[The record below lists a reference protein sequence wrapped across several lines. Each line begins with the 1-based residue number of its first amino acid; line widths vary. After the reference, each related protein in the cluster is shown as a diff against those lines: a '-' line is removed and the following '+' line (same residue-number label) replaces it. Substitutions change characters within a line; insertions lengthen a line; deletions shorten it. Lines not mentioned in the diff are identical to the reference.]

1 MIKTFDTYD
10 GVVQEIKPYFS
21 RVKPSATPYTK
32 EVRGIKIALPD
43 PNKLWKINE
52 QACLDTLKYIFAI
65 SHQCYLL
72 IISNGAPTLFKIMP
86 PLQPIYRKALNQSIQ
101 KMKDNPHLRDKQRDR
116 ITKMHPARIM
126 QCVVKER
133 DREKEVKVIESN
145 EYLDLLSTLP
155 LSDGFFVL
163 NLTDAL
169 IVRKDQTYPFH
180 MVVGQQP
187 LRHPGAMIP
196 ILSMSG
202 QKGYLDIP
210 IPNYD
215 ELSWVY
221 EKEGQ
226 DIYANFVTQWDRKSI
241 TKAVFR
247 GGPTGCG
254 YTSDTNMRIQLLKWS
269 QLPEYADLL
278 DIGITGKGKT
288 IDTGSVKFD
297 PVHGI
302 GMLNT
307 GLIPTDKFLTMA
319 EQSNYQF
326 ILHVDGNVNAYRML
340 YTMSTGSVLL
350 RVMSEYTSWAEQ
362 YMVPNEHYIAVE
374 PDLSNLKMKMEWCMK
389 NPRKCMEIS
398 ERAQQLARTLLSRE
412 FLDNYFTM
420 VFSTFSGE
428 TVEQSWQE
436 YKRHRKK
443 LRIER
448 LPPADSSRPA
458 RVAMII
464 PHRNRIDHLK
474 ELMRRLESFP
484 LGPHQLDVYVV
495 DQNNSE
501 KFNRGLLLNIGYYL
515 ARANGSKG
523 YDRYLFHDVDSYP
536 DETLF
541 PQYFQHLE
549 ESVHFASPSL
559 GYKYTYPDFLGGV
572 EGFTSEDY
580 ETINGFPNT
589 FLGWGG
595 EDDALYNRLAAENIT
610 VFRPTQGKY
619 ILADH
624 EQAKGSEK
632 NMLRYENVL
641 EDLKSYKEN
650 GIVQLPRYSIQ
661 VTPFSI
667 DAFLES
673 YRLEKPNPVPVKSE
687 LSQFTFEPNKAKMNV
702 YTFKVQYDLQ
712 VSKEPMPL
720 SNAIPNPN
728 ANLMPANLMPV
739 IQETVQEEG
748 LYVESIVQESLS
760 VPFADAGRNMEQYF
774 KAYAIENLEG
784 RCWKEGFIR
793 PNSSKVV
800 SYTAGLLNGTSIDYS
815 VLYHVEVCYP
825 YEHMEVECIVR
836 QVNKV
841 GIRATLREKQNPLVV
856 YVTREHNSQLN
867 MSSYKVG
874 QKIRVRVLGHR
885 FEPGDPCIHV
895 MAEMIELGQNVQN
908 GKNVVNVHQNGKN
921 VGNVH
926 QNGKNGNVGNV
937 QNMKNGNQK
946 VT

>member
-1 MIKTFDTYD
+1 MIKTFDTFE
-10 GVVQEIKPYFS
+10 GVVQEIKPYFL

-32 EVRGIKIALPD
+32 EVRGIPVKLPET
-43 PNKLWKINE
+43 NKLWKINE
-52 QACLDTLKYIFAI
+52 QACLDTLKYLFAI

-72 IISNGAPTLFKIMP
+72 IIANASPTLLKIMP
-86 PLQPIYRKALNQSIQ
+86 PLQPIYKKALTQSIQ

-145 EYLDLLSTLP
+145 EYLDVLSKLT

-163 NLTDAL
+163 NLTDAI

-187 LRHPGAMIP
+187 LRHPPAMIP

-226 DIYANFVTQWDRKSI
+226 DIYANFVTEWDKKSI
-241 TKAVFR
+241 AKAVFR

-254 YTSDTNMRIQLLKWS
+254 YTAETNMRIQLLKWS
-269 QLPEYADLL
+269 QMPEYANLL
-278 DIGITGKGKT
+278 DVGISGKGKT

-350 RVMSEYTSWAEQ
+350 RIMSEYTSWAEQ
-362 YMVPNEHYIAVE
+362 YMVANEHYIAVE

-412 FLDNYFTM
+412 FLDSYFTM

-428 TVEQSWQE
+428 TVEQSFQE
-436 YKRHRKK
+436 YKRKRKK
-443 LRIER
+443 VKFER
-448 LPPADSSRPA
+448 LPPADTSLRPA

-474 ELMRRLESFP
+474 ELVRRLEAFP
-484 LGPHQLDVYVV
+484 LGPHQLDLYVV

-515 ARANGSKG
+515 ARSNGTGTKG

-541 PQYFQHLE
+541 PQYFQYLE
-549 ESVHFASPSL
+549 DTVHFASPSL
-559 GYKYTYPDFLGGV
+559 GYKYNYPDFLGGV
-572 EGFTSEDY
+572 EGFTGEDY
-580 ETINGFPNT
+580 ETVNGFPNT

-641 EDLKSYKEN
+641 EDLKGYKEN
-650 GIVQLPRYSIQ
+650 GIAQIPSYSIQ
-661 VTPFSI
+661 VTPFSLES
-667 DAFLES
+667 FLES
-673 YRLEKPNPVPVKSE
+673 YRLEKPNPVPVKTE
-687 LSQFTFEPNKAKMNV
+687 LSQFTLNPAPGPNKINV

-712 VSKEPMPL
+712 ASKEPMPL
-720 SNAIPNPN
+720 PLPMNTPMKSNENV
-728 ANLMPANLMPV
+728 LEPANLAPL
-739 IQETVQEEG
+739 IQETVQDDG
-748 LYVESIVQESLS
+748 IYVSSIVQESLS
-760 VPFADAGRNMEQYF
+760 VPFADVGRNMEQYF
-774 KAYAIENLEG
+774 KSYAIEHLEG

-800 SYTAGLLNGTSIDYS
+800 SYTAGLLNGTLIDYT

-825 YEHMEVECIVR
+825 YEKMELECIVR

-856 YVTREHNSQLN
+856 YVTREHNAELN

-874 QKIRVRVLGHR
+874 QKIKVRLLGHR

-895 MAEMIELGQNVQN
+895 MAELI
-908 GKNVVNVHQNGKN
+908 
-921 VGNVH
+921 
-926 QNGKNGNVGNV
+926 
-937 QNMKNGNQK
+937 
-946 VT
+946 

>member
-1 MIKTFDTYD
+1 MIKTFDTFE

-21 RVKPSATPYTK
+21 RVKPSATLYTK
-32 EVRGIKIALPD
+32 EVRGIPVKLPE

-52 QACLDTLKYIFAI
+52 QSCLDTLKYIFAI

-72 IISNGAPTLFKIMP
+72 IIAEGSPTMMKLMP
-86 PLQPIYRKALNQSIQ
+86 PLQPIYQKALKQSIEKLKQ
-101 KMKDNPHLRDKQRDR
+101 NPHVKDKQRDR
-116 ITKMHPARIM
+116 ITKMHPTRIM

-133 DREKEVKVIESN
+133 DREQKVIESN
-145 EYLDLLSTLP
+145 EYLEVFSKLS

-163 NLTDAL
+163 NLTDAV

-180 MVVGQQP
+180 MVVGKQA
-187 LRHPGAMIP
+187 LRHPPSMIP

-202 QKGYLDIP
+202 QRGYLDIP

-215 ELSWVY
+215 EISWVY

-226 DIYANFVTQWDRKSI
+226 DIYANFVTEWDKKTI

-254 YTSDTNMRIQLLKWS
+254 YTPETNMRIQLLKWS
-269 QLPEYADLL
+269 KLPEYAELL

-288 IDTGSVKFD
+288 IDTASVKFD

-307 GLIPTDKFLTMA
+307 GLTPTDKFLTMA

-362 YMVPNEHYIAVE
+362 YMLPNEHYIAIE

-389 NPRKCMEIS
+389 NPRKCKEIS

-412 FLDNYFTM
+412 LLDNYFTM

-428 TVEQSWQE
+428 SVEQSFQE
-436 YKRHRKK
+436 YKRKRKK
-443 LRIER
+443 VRIER
-448 LPPADSSRPA
+448 LPPADPSPRPA

-474 ELMRRLESFP
+474 ELIRRLEAFS
-484 LGPHQLDVYVV
+484 LGPHQLDLYVV
-495 DQNNSE
+495 DQNNAE
-501 KFNRGLLLNIGYYL
+501 KFNRGLLLNIGYFL
-515 ARANGSKG
+515 AKLGG

-536 DETLF
+536 DEILF
-541 PQYFQHLE
+541 PQYFQYLDE
-549 ESVHFASPSL
+549 TIHFASPSL
-559 GYKYTYPDFLGGV
+559 GYKYNYPDFLGGV
-572 EGFTSEDY
+572 EGFTGEDY
-580 ETINGFPNT
+580 ETVNGFPNT

-610 VFRPTQGKY
+610 IYRPTQGKY

-624 EQAKGSEK
+624 EQAKGNEK
-632 NMLRYENVL
+632 NQLRYENVL
-641 EDLKSYKEN
+641 EDLTGYKEN
-650 GIVQLPRYSIQ
+650 GIHQLPLYSIQ
-661 VTPFSI
+661 VTPFSL
-667 DAFLES
+667 DTFLES
-673 YRLEKPNPVPVKSE
+673 YQLEKPNPVPVRTE
-687 LSQFTFEPNKAKMNV
+687 LSQFTFEPNPGKMNV
-702 YTFKVQYDLQ
+702 YPFKVQYNLQ
-712 VSKEPMPL
+712 KSKAPMPL
-720 SNAIPNPN
+720 PTLTH
-728 ANLMPANLMPV
+728 ANLKENVEPANLVPLV
-739 IQETVQEEG
+739 QETVQEEG
-748 LYVESIVQESLS
+748 LYVESIVKESLS

-774 KAYAIENLEG
+774 KSYASEHLEG
-784 RCWKEGFIR
+784 RCWKEGYIR

-815 VLYHVEVCYP
+815 VLYQVEVCYP
-825 YEHMEVECIVR
+825 YEKMEVECIVR

-874 QKIRVRVLGHR
+874 QKIKVRILGHR
-885 FEPGDPCIHV
+885 FEPGDTCIHV
-895 MAEMIELGQNVQN
+895 MAEMKDIVEAIE
-908 GKNVVNVHQNGKN
+908 
-921 VGNVH
+921 
-926 QNGKNGNVGNV
+926 
-937 QNMKNGNQK
+937 GNQ
-946 VT
+946 

>member
-1 MIKTFDTYD
+1 MIKTFDKLED
-10 GVVQEIKPYFS
+10 VVQELKPYFS
-21 RVKPSATPYTK
+21 RIKPSATAYTK
-32 EVRGIKIALPD
+32 EVRGIPVKLPES
-43 PNKLWKINE
+43 NKLWRINE

-72 IISNGAPTLFKIMP
+72 VVAESTPTMMKLMP
-86 PLQPIYRKALNQSIQ
+86 PLQPIYKKALTQSIQ
-101 KMKDNPHLRDKQRDR
+101 KLKDNPHLKDRHRDR

-133 DREKEVKVIESN
+133 DRETKVIESN
-145 EYLDLLSTLP
+145 EYLQVFSKLN
-155 LSDGFFVL
+155 LSDGYFIL
-163 NLTDAL
+163 NLTDAI

-187 LRHPGAMIP
+187 LRHPPAMIP

-210 IPNYD
+210 MPNYD
-215 ELSWVY
+215 EISWVY

-226 DIYANFVTQWDRKSI
+226 DIYANFVTDWDKKSVA
-241 TKAVFR
+241 KAVFR

-254 YTSDTNMRIQLLKWS
+254 YTAETNMRIQLLKLS
-269 QLPEYADLL
+269 QLPEYANLL
-278 DIGITGKGKT
+278 DVGISGKGKT

-307 GLIPTDKFLTMA
+307 GLVPTDKFLNMA

-340 YTMSTGSVLL
+340 YTMTTGSVLL

-362 YMVPNEHYIAVE
+362 YMVPNEHYIAIE

-398 ERAQQLARTLLSRE
+398 ARAQQLARTLLSRD

-420 VFSTFSGE
+420 LFSTFSGE
-428 TVEQSWQE
+428 TVEQSFQE
-436 YKRHRKK
+436 YKRARKK
-443 LRIER
+443 VHFER
-448 LPPADSSRPA
+448 LPPTDSTLRPA

-464 PHRNRIDHLK
+464 PHRNRIEHLK
-474 ELMRRLESFP
+474 ELLKRLEAFP
-484 LGPHQLDVYVV
+484 MGPHQLDVYVI
-495 DQNNSE
+495 DQNNAE
-501 KFNRGLLLNIGYYL
+501 KFNRGLLLNIGFYL
-515 ARANGSKG
+515 AQKNG

-541 PQYFQHLE
+541 PQYFQYLE
-549 ESVHFASPSL
+549 DTIHFASPLL

-572 EGFTSEDY
+572 EGFTEEDY
-580 ETINGFPNT
+580 LTVNGFPNT

-641 EDLKSYKEN
+641 EDLTGYKEN
-650 GIVQLPRYSIQ
+650 GIAQLPFYSIQ
-661 VTPFSI
+661 ATPFSL
-667 DAFLES
+667 DTFLET
-673 YRLEKPNPVPVKSE
+673 YQLEKPNPVPVQSE
-687 LSQFTFEPNKAKMNV
+687 LTQLTVGLEKGPLQV
-702 YTFKVQYDLQ
+702 YAFKVQYDLQ
-712 VSKEPMPL
+712 KSKAPMPL
-720 SNAIPNPN
+720 PVSTNIEAG
-728 ANLMPANLMPV
+728 NLGQGNLEPGNLGPV
-739 IQETVQEEG
+739 IQETVNEDG
-748 LYVESIVQESLS
+748 LYVVSILKESLA
-760 VPFADAGRNMEQYF
+760 VPFSDAGRNMEHYF
-774 KAYAIENLEG
+774 KSYAEEHLEG
-784 RCWKEGFIR
+784 CCWKEGWIR
-793 PNSSKVV
+793 PKSAKVI
-800 SYTAGLLNGTSIDYS
+800 SYTAGLLNGTFIDYS
-815 VLYHVEVCYP
+815 VLYQVEVCFP
-825 YEHMEVECIVR
+825 YEQMEIECIVR

-841 GIRATLREKQNPLVV
+841 GIRATIRETQNPIVV
-856 YVTREHNSQLN
+856 YITREHNSTLQ
-867 MSSYKVG
+867 MDSYKSG
-874 QKIRVRVLGHR
+874 QKIKVKVLGHR
-885 FEPGDPCIHV
+885 FESGDPCIHV
-895 MAEMIELGQNVQN
+895 MAEMETNGNGKNQN
-908 GKNVVNVHQNGKN
+908 GKNLNVKNVNVKN
-921 VGNVH
+921 QTVNV
-926 QNGKNGNVGNV
+926 V
-937 QNMKNGNQK
+937 
-946 VT
+946 